1 MSDKSN
7 ALDFEKT
14 YKFNKKL
21 KFSITIII
29 NLICLFFVVWKCT
42 ECIILYLKNP
52 QGTKLSMEYTAKQRL
67 FPSVTI
73 CTGDPQTITAWN
85 EEKIKSCGIDG
96 YFDKFYYVQN
106 YFSINKT
113 INANCFHQSI
123 LVFLLSLQF

>member
-1 MSDKSN
+1 MSLTMSDKSN

-96 YFDKFYYVQN
+96 YFDKSYYVPGVQN
-106 YFSINKT
+106 GLDSFYNS
-113 INANCFHQSI
+113 
-123 LVFLLSLQF
+123 FLI